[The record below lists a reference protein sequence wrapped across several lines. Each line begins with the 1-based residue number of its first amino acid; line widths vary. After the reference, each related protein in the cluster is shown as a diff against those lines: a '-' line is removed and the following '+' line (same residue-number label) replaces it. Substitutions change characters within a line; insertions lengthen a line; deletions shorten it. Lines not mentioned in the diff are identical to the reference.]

1 MAGASRQELLKW
13 VNDLLQSDFTKV
25 EQLGTGW
32 AYCQILDSI
41 FGDVLVNKVKYG
53 AKEEWEYVH
62 NFKIMQMC
70 VTAHKMNK
78 AIPVDK
84 LIKLRFQDNFEFLQW
99 LKVYWDTFYP
109 GGQYDAVGRRRGQ
122 AVATMPGGGPV
133 RPGSA
138 GRGPLAVGK
147 RTATPSAG
155 RGTPRIGSTQRAPSV
170 TGHYGVMSNA
180 STDGKLNQK
189 MAELNKQMTE
199 LKLNMDSLEK
209 ERDFYF
215 DKLRSIEILVQQQL
229 DAALAAQEPEP
240 IFAKEIQA
248 ILYSTEPADGT
259 FVQGDEFHPDD
270 LIHDMQ
276 HGAAE
281 DDDIY

>member
-41 FGDVLVNKVKYG
+41 FGDVLVSKVKYG

-70 VTAHKMNK
+70 VTAHKMDK

-109 GGQYDAVGRRRGQ
+109 GGHYDSVGRRRGQ
-122 AVATMPGGGPV
+122 PVAAAPSGPA
-133 RPGSA
+133 RPSSA
-138 GRGPLAVGK
+138 ARMAPLTTGK

-155 RGTPRIGSTQRAPSV
+155 RGTPRAGPTQRAPSV
-170 TGHYGVMSNA
+170 TGHYGGMSGA
-180 STDGKLNQK
+180 SADGKLNQK

-215 DKLRSIEILVQQQL
+215 DKLRNIEILVQQQL

-240 IFAKEIQA
+240 VFAKEIQA
-248 ILYSTEPADGT
+248 ILYSTEATDGT

-276 HGAAE
+276 HVTVE